1 MNHYMKKKLRN
12 TELLYSIT
20 ILLLLIS
27 IWTGLAPEWYKWYSM
42 DENGLWMKWLYKLL
56 DGLYSVNIPIS
67 LVFIYVAFCSYKRIW
82 KDNII
87 RWYRFTTVLLGL
99 FILLYKCNV
108 TYANIVWIID
118 YRMLL
123 CFLLFFALLI
133 MSLNASIK
141 NRMSRF
147 IKYINN
153 VLVKEKKDKEEVKQ
167 IKGFTCDNSINKT
180 ISDKTQKYISVL
192 AEKLLATNIDKNS
205 FAVGVTGEW
214 GVGKTTFLESL
225 KDEIINKADIVEFN
239 PWLCRTPQQVT
250 HDFFN
255 SLREQLSPKYSILSN
270 SIKEY
275 AKLLNNISISPN
287 QTLAMEMIIPAK
299 EESLYEKKNKLS
311 DKFAQLS
318 RPVIVFIDDID
329 RLEREE
335 VFEVLRLIRNT
346 ADMSNIIYITAY
358 DKEYVTSV
366 LNEKNIKDAHSYL
379 EKIFNVEVHLPK
391 IEDYFIWEDLKA
403 EINKQDFTEK
413 NFSQLLFKQFNN
425 DDRELILCVLDN
437 YRRTKRFARLYMFSV
452 KYVFESSIFGE
463 IGLKDLFWIELLQT
477 YDKRTYDE
485 LSKDPDVILYCD
497 GDRYRIKNGI
507 IASTNQE
514 KKNVFQGSPFWKEET
529 PKILNKIFG
538 HSIKKT
544 ERSVCY
550 IENYEKYFT
559 LSVSKYK
566 LSLKEMNTLFE
577 EGAIPYDIISK
588 WIKDGK
594 YFSSIMYQMKQIEL
608 KKLEGNKLHAY
619 LHGLLSFASKIAM
632 YANSPI
638 FNVKELLRKHMYANH
653 SQLHDIVL
661 QWIDNETANA
671 QVAPQLSK
679 LLNVLYVSKVYDED
693 ERLIDSHE
701 LVISNEEIEERLRTL
716 IDRFLAN
723 HLEFTALDILNEKT
737 ILSYIFKNCCVE
749 VKSSMEGSSYKQV
762 AFDSIIAHFE
772 KKEAKPALNDFEVA
786 LSCWSIE
793 ETPIFENP
801 EEEYDY
807 WDYMTYKYEQKMQ
820 EYFGDTCNEKLN
832 EFKMKCLISAHN

>member
-1 MNHYMKKKLRN
+1 MKKKLGN
-12 TELLYSIT
+12 TEFWYSIAV
-20 ILLLLIS
+20 LLLLIS
-27 IWTGLAPEWYKWYSM
+27 TWTGLAPEWYKWYSM

-391 IEDYFIWEDLKA
+391 IEDYFIWEDLKS

-477 YDKRTYDE
+477 YDKRTYDV
-485 LSKDPDVILYCD
+485 LANDPYCLLDYDRDKDRFKLKSEILKPTTDKDKHIYD
-497 GDRYRIKNGI
+497 ETK
-507 IASTNQE
+507 
-514 KKNVFQGSPFWKEET
+514 FWKEET
-529 PKILNKIFG
+529 PEILKRLFASNDVAKRNF
-538 HSIKKT
+538 SI
-544 ERSVCY
+544 CFM
-550 IENYEKYFT
+550 ENYENYFT
-559 LSVSKYK
+559 LSVSEFK
-566 LSLKEMNTLFE
+566 LSIKEMNSLF
-577 EGAIPYDIISK
+577 
-588 WIKDGK
+588 KDDVNPEDKVNEWLSAGK
-594 YFSSIMYQMKQIEL
+594 NYSSILYRMMQVEIKSLNESKLKIYLSALLYFAIRKCQDSTMLYKI
-608 KKLEGNKLHAY
+608 KKLLQTDRCSSNQMPHNFILAWFDNKIEK
-619 LHGLLSFASKIAM
+619 GDTLL
-632 YANSPI
+632 
-638 FNVKELLRKHMYANH
+638 
-653 SQLHDIVL
+653 
-661 QWIDNETANA
+661 
-671 QVAPQLSK
+671 QLSK
-679 LLNVLYVSKVYDED
+679 LLNVLYVSKDYDENNN
-693 ERLIDSHE
+693 LVNYHE
-701 LVISNEEIEERLRTL
+701 LVISNEEIEERLKML
-716 IDRFLAN
+716 IEKFLEN
-723 HLEFTALDILNEKT
+723 HLEFTAFDILNENT
-737 ILSYIFKNCCVE
+737 SLSDIFENCCVE
-749 VKSSMEGSSYKQV
+749 VTSSIDCYSYKQV

-772 KKEAKPALNDFEVA
+772 KKESKPTLDDFEVA
-786 LSCWSIE
+786 LSRWSRIDI
-793 ETPIFENP
+793 PK
-801 EEEYDY
+801 EEYDY
-807 WDYMTYKYEQKMQ
+807 WDEIDMEYKYEEKMKA
-820 EYFGDTCNEKLN
+820 YFGDTYNEKLS
-832 EFKMKCLISAHN
+832 EFKTKCLICAHN